1 MNENGRGSQL
11 YSFFRPNNAKL
22 LAVVSVLAA
31 VFMVDSQIGY
41 ISDFIPERIATLEG
55 IASFIGIAAVFA
67 VGGYMILSY
76 IREKNRKSTI
86 RALHLNTV
94 HVGASIAHYVL
105 IAIVAVVIV
114 QMLAFAQYDTLA
126 LYAALFISYGVW
138 IVTLTLLSR
147 AFFAWYKLSDKNR
160 MVLVI
165 ALSMIFYVANG
176 VMGIANHVAFL
187 QVQPEVIASDRVAFF
202 PSFDLDS
209 IQQQIN
215 LVYQIVVIAPYVL
228 SWIGTVMLL
237 RPYVKRIGKAKL
249 YAILGAAM
257 VYYLINYPLFVLGYF
272 TPTEENDVDVMNNIL
287 IFGIADVLSGII
299 FGAAFLSVA
308 RTLQKN
314 TAVREYMMM
323 AAYGFI
329 LFYIAGSAMVSQAAY
344 PPFGLASVAFT
355 GLSCYMIYAGLYSAA
370 VTVSLDSRLRQS
382 IRKSVA
388 EQSRFLDRIGT
399 AQMEREVQNNVLTL
413 ARKTSDEMMEKS
425 GAQPSMT
432 EDEIK
437 QYVEQVMKE
446 LAGKQ

>member
-1 MNENGRGSQL
+1 
-11 YSFFRPNNAKL
+11 
-22 LAVVSVLAA
+22 
-31 VFMVDSQIGY
+31 
-41 ISDFIPERIATLEG
+41 
-55 IASFIGIAAVFA
+55 
-67 VGGYMILSY
+67 
-76 IREKNRKSTI
+76 
-86 RALHLNTV
+86 
-94 HVGASIAHYVL
+94 
-105 IAIVAVVIV
+105 
-114 QMLAFAQYDTLA
+114 
-126 LYAALFISYGVW
+126 
-138 IVTLTLLSR
+138 
-147 AFFAWYKLSDKNR
+147 